1 MLRRRSITADLADYA
16 FGGVVV
22 SAGFSPG
29 ADVDPAADSGE
40 ITLDGAE
47 AAAAFAAAAFAAAS
61 AAAFF
66 FASAAAAASAR
77 FLSTATASTGWIL

>member
-47 AAAAFAAAAFAAAS
+47 VAAAFAAFAAAS